1 MRRFLANPLAPT
13 ILALLAMTALAACG
27 AGDDTSTTTPQSTTG
42 NLEIADA
49 SPPSILPATPA
60 PATPVGA
67 VLEDGRHP
75 VYLTD
80 IDTPARTITL
90 DLVQFLTG
98 DEAKRVYAA
107 DHPEDP
113 SGPPNDYYIVND
125 NPRLRTLPVVPGA
138 TVTVVWSEPGSLD
151 AETISFGELA
161 DYFAQDVAPS
171 DPYLWYDPFWLTVE
185 DGRVV
190 AMEEQYIP

>member
-1 MRRFLANPLAPT
+1 MRRFLAIPLAPAIT
-13 ILALLAMTALAACG
+13 AMLAMTALAACG
-27 AGDDTSTTTPQSTTG
+27 DGDDTSTTKPRSATK
-42 NLEIADA
+42 NVEIEDA
-49 SPPSILPATPA
+49 SPPSILPSTPS
-60 PATPVGA
+60 PSTPLAA

-75 VYLTD
+75 AYLTD

-98 DEAKRVYAA
+98 DEAKRVYAE

-113 SGPPNDYYIVND
+113 NGPPNDYYIVND

-138 TVTVVWSEPGSLD
+138 AVTVAWLEPGSLG
-151 AETISFGELA
+151 AETISFEELP
-161 DYFAQDVAPS
+161 DYFAQDIVPS

-190 AMEEQYIP
+190 SVAEQYIP